1 MAATIKPHLLLTNET
16 SFACPKQSISSMKRA
31 ESNNFMAACAVRSGS
46 KALIVERQSSGIELD
61 AVGRRES
68 KGKFGIYGGK
78 FVPETLMSS
87 LGKLEAD
94 FNFVLHDAKFQAEL
108 ATALRD
114 YVGRETPLYFAER
127 LTNHY
132 KNENGEGPDI
142 YLKREDLNHCGAH
155 KMNNAIA
162 QAMMAKRMG
171 RQKVV
176 AATGAGQHGVATA
189 AACAKLSLDCTIFMG
204 SEDMEKQA
212 SNVFLI
218 KLLGAQVTQVE
229 GSFKDA
235 SSEAIRQWVNDL
247 EGSYYLTGTV
257 VGPHPCP
264 SMVREFQSIIG
275 RETRR
280 QAMERWGGRPDVV
293 VACIGSGSN
302 ALGIFHEFIGDED
315 VRLVGV
321 EAAGFGLDSGR
332 HAATLAMGQVGVYH
346 GAMSY
351 LLQDQEGQVLGA
363 HSVGIGLQYPGV
375 GPELSFLK
383 DTGRAEIYTV
393 TDKEALN
400 AYQLLSRLEGIIPAM
415 EAAHALAYLE
425 KLCPTLPDSTK
436 VVVNCSGRGDKD
448 APLFF
453 QHQPTLNA
461 QN

>member
-1 MAATIKPHLLLTNET
+1 MASNIKSDLFLTNKT
-16 SFACPKQSISSMKRA
+16 SFACARQSIPSVTRAASNGFVAARAMK
-31 ESNNFMAACAVRSGS
+31 SGTE
-46 KALIVERQSSGIELD
+46 ALNLERPLRRIEFD
-61 AVGRRES
+61 AVTRRGS
-68 KGKFGIYGGK
+68 GGKFGIYGGK
-78 FVPETLMSS
+78 YVPETLMSC
-87 LGKLEAD
+87 LGKLEAE
-94 FNFVLHDAKFQAEL
+94 FNFVLHDAEFQAEL

-127 LTNHY
+127 LTDHY

-162 QAMMAKRMG
+162 QAMIARRMG
-171 RQKVV
+171 RQRVV
-176 AATGAGQHGVATA
+176 AATGAGQHGIATA

-302 ALGIFHEFIGDED
+302 ALGIFHEFIGDEG

-321 EAAGFGLDSGR
+321 EAAGFGLNSGR
-332 HAATLAMGQVGVYH
+332 HAATLATGHVGVYH

-351 LLQDQEGQVLGA
+351 LMQDQEGQVLGA
-363 HSVGIGLQYPGV
+363 HSVGVGLQYPGV

-383 DTGRAEIYTV
+383 DTGRAEFYTV

-415 EAAHALAYLE
+415 EAAHAFAYLD

-448 APLFF
+448 APMFF

-461 QN
+461 

>member
-1 MAATIKPHLLLTNET
+1 MTSSIKSDLFLTNKLSIARNER
-16 SFACPKQSISSMKRA
+16 SFSSMQRA
-31 ESNNFMAACAVRSGS
+31 VSNNLPAASAVKSGS
-46 KALIVERQSSGIELD
+46 KRLHVERALRERKIDE
-61 AVGRRES
+61 VERRES
-68 KGKFGIYGGK
+68 SGKFGIYGGK
-78 FVPETLMSS
+78 FVPETLISC
-87 LGKLEAD
+87 LGKLEAE
-94 FNFVLHDAKFQAEL
+94 FNFVLHDAEFQAEL
-108 ATALRD
+108 AIALRD

-127 LTNHY
+127 LTNYY

-162 QAMMAKRMG
+162 QAMIAKRMG
-171 RQKVV
+171 RQRVV

-218 KLLGAQVTQVE
+218 KLLGAQVTKVE

-247 EGSYYLTGTV
+247 EVSYYLTGTV

-302 ALGIFHEFIGDED
+302 ALGIFHEFVGDEG

-332 HAATLAMGQVGVYH
+332 HVATLATGHVGVYH

-363 HSVGIGLQYPGV
+363 HSVGVGLQYPGV

-383 DTGRAEIYTV
+383 DTGRAEFHTV
-393 TDKEALN
+393 TDEEALN

-453 QHQPTLNA
+453 QHRPALDA
-461 QN
+461 

>member
-1 MAATIKPHLLLTNET
+1 MTSSIKSDLFLTNKL
-16 SFACPKQSISSMKRA
+16 SFARNERSFSSMKRA
-31 ESNNFMAACAVRSGS
+31 VSNNLVAASAVKSGS
-46 KALIVERQSSGIELD
+46 KPLHVERALRVRKIDEIER
-61 AVGRRES
+61 GERR
-68 KGKFGIYGGK
+68 GKFGIYGGK
-78 FVPETLMSS
+78 FVPETLISC

-94 FNFVLHDAKFQAEL
+94 FNFVLHDAEFQAEL
-108 ATALRD
+108 AIALRD

-127 LTNHY
+127 LTNYY

-162 QAMMAKRMG
+162 QAMIAKRMD
-171 RQKVV
+171 RQRVV

-218 KLLGAQVTQVE
+218 KLLGAQVTKVE

-247 EGSYYLTGTV
+247 EVSYYLTGTV

-302 ALGIFHEFIGDED
+302 ALGIFHEFVGDEG

-332 HAATLAMGQVGVYH
+332 HAATLATGHVGVYH

-363 HSVGIGLQYPGV
+363 HSVGVGLQYPGV

-383 DTGRAEIYTV
+383 DTGRAEFHTV
-393 TDKEALN
+393 TDEEALN

-453 QHQPTLNA
+453 QHRPALDA
-461 QN
+461 

>member
-1 MAATIKPHLLLTNET
+1 MALSIKSDLFHTNKLL
-16 SFACPKQSISSMKRA
+16 FARTERSISSMKRA
-31 ESNNFMAACAVRSGS
+31 ESNNLAVISPVKIGL
-46 KALIVERQSSGIELD
+46 KALHVARALRQRKIDEVERRE
-61 AVGRRES
+61 RR
-68 KGKFGIYGGK
+68 GKFGIYGGT
-78 FVPETLMSS
+78 FVPETLMSC
-87 LGKLEAD
+87 LAKLEAD
-94 FNFVLHDAKFQAEL
+94 FNFVLHDAEFQAEL
-108 ATALRD
+108 AIALRD

-127 LTNHY
+127 LTNYY

-162 QAMMAKRMG
+162 QAMIAKHMG
-171 RQKVV
+171 RQRVV
-176 AATGAGQHGVATA
+176 AATGAGQHGIATA
-189 AACAKLSLDCTIFMG
+189 AACAKLSLDCTVFMG
-204 SEDMEKQA
+204 SEDKEKQA

-218 KLLGAQVTQVE
+218 KLLGAQVTKVE

-247 EGSYYLTGTV
+247 EVSYYLTGTV

-302 ALGIFHEFIGDED
+302 ALGIFHEFVGDEG

-332 HAATLAMGQVGVYH
+332 HAATLAAGHVGVYH

-363 HSVGIGLQYPGV
+363 HSVGVGLQYPGV

-383 DTGRAEIYTV
+383 DTGRAEFHTV
-393 TDKEALN
+393 TNEEALN

-415 EAAHALAYLE
+415 EAAHALAYLQ

-453 QHQPTLNA
+453 QHRPTLNA
-461 QN
+461 